1 MNRSICLGGAAL
13 AAGVLAACAQV
24 PATAPVSPAARP
36 PVAAQG
42 QADAAPVKAPAAAP
56 VKAPAAAAKTP
67 AVGGR
72 QPDYSA
78 FPCLSYTLPCGKVAT
93 RKPVARA
100 LEGALNGNA
109 DRGRQLAFARNQ
121 GNCLAC
127 HVMKGGPQPGTRGP
141 DLSRYGR
148 AGQSDA
154 DTYAAVYDMRSR
166 IADTLMPPFGT
177 NGILGDQ
184 EIRDVV
190 DFLQA

>member
-1 MNRSICLGGAAL
+1 MKREILLGGMVL
-13 AAGVLAACAQV
+13 AAGVLAACTQL
-24 PATAPVSPAARP
+24 
-36 PVAAQG
+36 
-42 QADAAPVKAPAAAP
+42 PAAAP
-56 VKAPAAAAKTP
+56 ASGAATARPPAAAQAQAAPTAAKPP
-67 AVGGR
+67 AAAR
-72 QPDYSA
+72 RADYSA

-93 RKPVARA
+93 RRPVART
-100 LEGALNGNA
+100 LDGALNGNA

-141 DLSRYGR
+141 DLSRYGNSGR
-148 AGQSDA
+148 SDA
-154 DTYAAVYDMRSR
+154 ETYAAVYDMRSR

-190 DFLQA
+190 AFLQA

>member
-1 MNRSICLGGAAL
+1 MNRLILLGGAAL

-24 PATAPVSPAARP
+24 PAAAPAPAPGAAVAQVP
-36 PVAAQG
+36 TAAQG
-42 QADAAPVKAPAAAP
+42 QAAAAAAKP
-56 VKAPAAAAKTP
+56 PAAAA
-67 AVGGR
+67 R
-72 QPDYSA
+72 RPDYSA

-100 LEGALNGNA
+100 LDGALNGNA
-109 DRGRQLAFARNQ
+109 DRGRTLAFARNQ

-141 DLSRYGR
+141 DLSRYGGSGR
-148 AGQSDA
+148 SDA
-154 DTYAAVYDMRSR
+154 ETYAAVYDMRSQ

-190 DFLQA
+190 AFLQASR